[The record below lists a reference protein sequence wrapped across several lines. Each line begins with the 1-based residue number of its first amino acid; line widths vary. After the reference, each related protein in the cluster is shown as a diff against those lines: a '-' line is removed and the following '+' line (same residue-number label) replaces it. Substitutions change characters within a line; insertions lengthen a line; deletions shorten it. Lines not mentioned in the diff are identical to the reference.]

1 MKKIIYYLTVSAV
14 VLFIAVSA
22 AIYLSLKWLD
32 SQDMPIISSHKT
44 PLKISYYAYRY
55 FYKNCNEKCIA
66 NTIKITNLLAHSA
79 DLKKSHAKSINNI
92 KDILLL
98 LDYTISQK
106 KLPDMTAKFELSLEK
121 LLFFN
126 RASYLSLIYGKTLDD
141 YGIHQNANRLKIYA
155 HDQET
160 LLVLERENIL
170 YKIIRSDKPS
180 LILADKNDEGDPSLP
195 EKYNSILYGLALCA
209 KNDPGGQKIA
219 RQGVDYFSKNYVPYL
234 PYIVTRNFDIPIIQS
249 AKATKICDDVVSDF
263 LETIRKKK

>member
-32 SQDMPIISSHKT
+32 SQDMPIISSYKT

-79 DLKKSHAKSINNI
+79 DLKKSHTKSINNI

-160 LLVLERENIL
+160 LLVLERENIF

-180 LILADKNDEGDPSLP
+180 LILADKNDEGEPSLP
-195 EKYNSILYGLALCA
+195 ENIILYCMVLHCVQRTTLADKKL
-209 KNDPGGQKIA
+209 PGKVSIIFL
-219 RQGVDYFSKNYVPYL
+219 RIMFPIFLILL
-234 PYIVTRNFDIPIIQS
+234 PEILIFQ
-249 AKATKICDDVVSDF
+249 
-263 LETIRKKK
+263 